1 MNYIAITKCTFISD
15 THAIFDFEIY
25 REIDEETRINDTV
38 SEGNIVISKKLY
50 YDYDTKTTLNTT
62 SEDSI
67 SQVKIEIQ
75 NAIEKCIK
83 RASAIFAEKD
93 AETEN

>member
-1 MNYIAITKCTFISD
+1 MNYISITKCTFISD
-15 THAIFDFEIY
+15 THVIFDFEIY
-25 REIDEETRINDTV
+25 REIDKETKKNNTV
-38 SEGNIVISKKLY
+38 GEGNIVISKKLIY
-50 YDYDTKTTLNTT
+50 NYDTKIVLDKT

-67 SQVKIEIQ
+67 SQIKIAIR